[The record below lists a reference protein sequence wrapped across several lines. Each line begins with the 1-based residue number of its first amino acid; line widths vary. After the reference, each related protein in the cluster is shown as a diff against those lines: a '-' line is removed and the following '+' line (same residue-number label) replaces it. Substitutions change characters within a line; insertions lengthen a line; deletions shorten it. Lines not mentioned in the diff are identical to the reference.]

1 MIPVELLDE
10 MGAKVVHLPKDTF
23 LFMEGDMATHFY
35 QVKQGK
41 IKMINLNDEGKEFV
55 QGFFEDGQSFGEP
68 PLFKQSHYPASAYS
82 DKETTVYK
90 LHRDAFIELLRSH
103 FDLHLQFTTKL
114 AHRMMYKAL
123 MMKEISSHSP
133 EHRILALIDYLKNES
148 GSPHKPFTVKMTR
161 QQMADLLGIRVET
174 IIRSVKNLADQ
185 GELSIVARK
194 IIR

>member
-1 MIPVELLDE
+1 
-10 MGAKVVHLPKDTF
+10 
-23 LFMEGDMATHFY
+23 
-35 QVKQGK
+35 
-41 IKMINLNDEGKEFV
+41 MINLSDEGKEFV

-68 PLFKQSHYPASAYS
+68 PLINQSQYPASAYT
-82 DKETTVYK
+82 DKATTFYK
-90 LHRDAFIELLRSH
+90 LSRDRFIEILRTH

-133 EHRILALIDYLKNES
+133 EHRILAFIDYIKKES
-148 GSPHKPFTVKMTR
+148 GTEDKPFTVNLTR